1 MRRLN
6 VEVRIV
12 APSRNLPRLSRY
24 TMPTRQLIDWSYTA
38 QQRNPV
44 IAIPKFVAIARST
57 VAGTNPGGVSVG
69 DCWLA
74 KSSRLLDISV
84 HLAKWMDCSISL
96 LTHVPTLLQ
105 NYRYHSLARPLIYP
119 SIALEIG
126 GVYNG
131 KPRPSKHRG
140 SFNTSLHQH
149 LVAKPHLHAPSRP
162 MTSSRLADRCERF
175 ATNSL

>member
-1 MRRLN
+1 
-6 VEVRIV
+6 
-12 APSRNLPRLSRY
+12 
-24 TMPTRQLIDWSYTA
+24 MPKL
-38 QQRNPV
+38 
-44 IAIPKFVAIARST
+44 VAIARST
-57 VAGTNPGGVSVG
+57 LPGTNPGDVSVG

-74 KSSRLLDISV
+74 KSSRLPNISV

-119 SIALEIG
+119 SIALKIG

-149 LVAKPHLHAPSRP
+149 LIAKVLISFPRLSCRHLVFLLP
-162 MTSSRLADRCERF
+162 CQ
-175 ATNSL
+175 